1 MRDAGNLPG
10 RFSCPFILFNR
21 GPSVNHDPASTRRT
35 RVALLTITAAAAAAC
50 ALAASLADAAD
61 PADAADAKATVVLI
75 GHAAPMTGQ
84 LANMGKDSENAAR
97 LAIDEI
103 NSRHLVI
110 GGKPVR
116 LQLDSQDDAADP
128 RTGTQ
133 VAQKLVDD
141 GVVAV
146 VGDINSGVSIPASR
160 VYSEANVTQIS
171 QGSTNP
177 AFTQQGFRTTYRLVA
192 TDALQGPALARYALG
207 SLHAKRIAIIDDST
221 AYGQGLAG
229 EFEKAVNAAGATVV
243 AHEATNDK
251 AIDFR
256 AILTRIKALR
266 PDVIMYGGSDAT
278 AGPLAKQAAALGMT
292 AHVLGGDGACTDKMI
307 ELAGDAINNVVCSEA
322 GLALSK
328 MPKGAAFDQRYVA
341 RYKVPIDAYGPFAYD
356 AVYVIVDAM
365 TRANSTDRAK
375 ILAAMPATQYDGVI
389 GKIAFDPH
397 GDLKDAAIT
406 IYQFKDHRKDVVDV
420 IRM

>member
-1 MRDAGNLPG
+1 M
-10 RFSCPFILFNR
+10 
-21 GPSVNHDPASTRRT
+21 
-35 RVALLTITAAAAAAC
+35 
-50 ALAASLADAAD
+50 AASLAHAAD
-61 PADAADAKATVVLI
+61 TTDATPTVVLI

-103 NSRHLVI
+103 NSQHLVI

-160 VYSEANVTQIS
+160 IYNEANVTQIS

-192 TDALQGPALARYALG
+192 TDALQGPALARYAVG
-207 SLHAKRIAIIDDST
+207 TLHAKRIAVIDDST
-221 AYGQGLAG
+221 AYGQGLAT
-229 EFEKAVNAAGATVV
+229 EFEKAARAAGATVV
-243 AHEATNDK
+243 AHESTNDK
-251 AIDFR
+251 AVDFR
-256 AILTRIKALR
+256 AILTKIKGLR
-266 PDVIMYGGSDAT
+266 PDAIMYGGSDAT
-278 AGPLAKQAAALGMT
+278 AGPLAKQAAALGVS
-292 AHVLGGDGACTDKMI
+292 APVLGGDGACTEKMI
-307 ELAGDAINNVVCSEA
+307 DLAGNAIDNVVCSEA

-341 RYKVPIDAYGPFAYD
+341 RYKVPINAYGPFAYD

-365 TRANSTDRAK
+365 KRANSTDRAK
-375 ILAAMPATQYDGVI
+375 ILAAMPATQYEGVI

-397 GDLKDAAIT
+397 GDLKDAAVT
-406 IYQFKDHRKDVVDV
+406 IYHFKDRRKDVVDV
-420 IRM
+420 VRM

>member
-1 MRDAGNLPG
+1 MLTA
-10 RFSCPFILFNR
+10 I
-21 GPSVNHDPASTRRT
+21 HAS
-35 RVALLTITAAAAAAC
+35 AH
-50 ALAASLADAAD
+50 
-61 PADAADAKATVVLI
+61 AADATPTVVLI
-75 GHAAPMTGQ
+75 GHAAPLTGQ

-103 NSRHLVI
+103 NSQHPVI
-110 GGKPVR
+110 GGKPV
-116 LQLDSQDDAADP
+116 LFKLDSQDDAADP

-146 VGDINSGVSIPASR
+146 AGDINSGVSIPASR
-160 VYSEANVTQIS
+160 IYSEAQVVQIS

-177 AFTQQGFRTTYRLVA
+177 AFTRQGYKTTFRVVA

-207 SLHAKRIAIIDDST
+207 SLHAKRIAVIDDST
-221 AYGQGLAG
+221 AYGQGLAD
-229 EFEKAVNAAGATVV
+229 EFVKAAKANGGTIVTR
-243 AHEATNDK
+243 EATNDK
-251 AIDFR
+251 ATDFR
-256 AILTRIKALR
+256 AILTKIKGLR

-278 AGPLAKQAAALGMT
+278 AGPLVKQAANLGI
-292 AHVLGGDGACTDKMI
+292 AANVLGGDGACTDKMVN
-307 ELAGDAINNVVCSEA
+307 LAGDAIGNVVCSEA

-328 MPKGAAFDQRYVA
+328 MPKGQAFDKRYTA

-356 AVYVIVDAM
+356 AVYVIYDAM
-365 TRANSTDRAK
+365 KRASSTERAK
-375 ILAAMPATQYDGVI
+375 VLAEMPVTQYDGVI
-389 GKIAFDPH
+389 GKIAFDTH

-406 IYQFKDHRKDVVDV
+406 IYQFKDKKKTVMDV

>member
-1 MRDAGNLPG
+1 M
-10 RFSCPFILFNR
+10 S
-21 GPSVNHDPASTRRT
+21 HDLAFRRVQ
-35 RVALLTITAAAAAAC
+35 RAIPNSAIAV
-50 ALAASLADAAD
+50 LAAICVFTPKTASAAG
-61 PADAADAKATVVLI
+61 AADAGSTVVLI

-103 NSRHLVI
+103 NHQHLVI
-110 GGKPVR
+110 DGKPVV

-160 VYSEANVTQIS
+160 IYSEANVTQIS

-192 TDALQGPALARYALG
+192 TDALQGPALARYAVG
-207 SLHAKRIAIIDDST
+207 SLHAKKIAVIDDST
-221 AYGQGLAG
+221 AYGQGLANA
-229 EFEKAVNAAGATVV
+229 FENAAKAAGSTIV

-251 AIDFR
+251 ATDFR
-256 AILTRIKALR
+256 AILTKIKALQ

-278 AGPLAKQAAALGMT
+278 AGPLAKQAAQLGMN
-292 AHVLGGDGACTDKMI
+292 ARVLGGDGACTVKMI
-307 ELAGDAINNVVCSEA
+307 DLAGDAINNVVCSEA

-328 MPKGAAFDQRYVA
+328 MPKGAAFDKRYVA
-341 RYKVPIDAYGPFAYD
+341 RYNVPIDAYGPFAYD

-365 TRANSTDRAK
+365 KRANSTDRSK
-375 ILAAMPATQYDGVI
+375 VLAAMPATRYDGVI
-389 GKIAFDPH
+389 GKIAFDAH

-406 IYQFKDHRKDVVDV
+406 IYQFKDRRKDVVDV
-420 IRM
+420 VKM